1 MLYILI
7 RGSNFIV
14 DWVIAV
20 HLACTKERVFN
31 RVISG
36 VYNRNSHSM
45 SLLRTKIFYCN
56 PVYVTHFRLI
66 AINKGIRSMSTS
78 VSQKCTINPLF
89 ITGFLDA
96 ESSFIIGLSK
106 DSKRTNGWIVAIEFA
121 ISLHEKDQVLLDD
134 IRSFFS
140 VGTLKKKGGN
150 NVIKYQVRSITELA
164 VVIAHLD
171 KYPLITQKWADY
183 KLFKQAFEIVNRKEH
198 LSFSGLEKILSLR
211 ASLNRGFSDKLKEA
225 FPNIIPVQRPLVK
238 LPTNIDPYWLAGFV
252 SGEGCFFINLCKAS
266 TKLGFSAYLVFQIT
280 QHSRDVELM
289 KNLVSFFNCGRYVFR
304 TNKNHCDFL
313 VTTFSDVNDKIIP
326 FFFKYKIIGVKERD
340 FADFCKV
347 SDIIKAKGH
356 LTIKGLNEISEL
368 KEGMNRKRMI

>member
-1 MLYILI
+1 MLCILI

-31 RVISG
+31 RFISG

-140 VGTLKKKGGN
+140 VGTLKKKKE
-150 NVIKYQVRSITELA
+150 VIMWLNIK
-164 VVIAHLD
+164 LD
-171 KYPLITQKWADY
+171 L
-183 KLFKQAFEIVNRKEH
+183 
-198 LSFSGLEKILSLR
+198 
-211 ASLNRGFSDKLKEA
+211 
-225 FPNIIPVQRPLVK
+225 
-238 LPTNIDPYWLAGFV
+238 
-252 SGEGCFFINLCKAS
+252 
-266 TKLGFSAYLVFQIT
+266 
-280 QHSRDVELM
+280 
-289 KNLVSFFNCGRYVFR
+289 
-304 TNKNHCDFL
+304 
-313 VTTFSDVNDKIIP
+313 
-326 FFFKYKIIGVKERD
+326 
-340 FADFCKV
+340 
-347 SDIIKAKGH
+347 
-356 LTIKGLNEISEL
+356 
-368 KEGMNRKRMI
+368 

>member
-1 MLYILI
+1 
-7 RGSNFIV
+7 
-14 DWVIAV
+14 
-20 HLACTKERVFN
+20 
-31 RVISG
+31 
-36 VYNRNSHSM
+36 M

-326 FFFKYKIIGVKERD
+326 FFF
-340 FADFCKV
+340 
-347 SDIIKAKGH
+347 
-356 LTIKGLNEISEL
+356 
-368 KEGMNRKRMI
+368 

>member
-1 MLYILI
+1 M
-7 RGSNFIV
+7 
-14 DWVIAV
+14 
-20 HLACTKERVFN
+20 
-31 RVISG
+31 
-36 VYNRNSHSM
+36 
-45 SLLRTKIFYCN
+45 
-56 PVYVTHFRLI
+56 
-66 AINKGIRSMSTS
+66 
-78 VSQKCTINPLF
+78 
-89 ITGFLDA
+89 
-96 ESSFIIGLSK
+96 
-106 DSKRTNGWIVAIEFA
+106 
-121 ISLHEKDQVLLDD
+121 
-134 IRSFFS
+134 
-140 VGTLKKKGGN
+140 
-150 NVIKYQVRSITELA
+150 IKYQVRSITELA

-211 ASLNRGFSDKLKEA
+211 ASINRGLSDKLKEA
-225 FPNIIPVQRPLVK
+225 FPNITPILRPLVK
-238 LPTNIDPYWLAGFV
+238 LPSKFDPYWLAGFV
-252 SGEGCFFINLCKAS
+252 CGEGCFFINLCKAS

-326 FFFKYKIIGVKERD
+326 FFKKYKIIGVKERD